1 MYQGKGEGCISGVKN
16 ERYPWN
22 KEGDMYQ
29 WQGGRGAINVSVV
42 RGDKGLFSLLY
53 GIPLLS
59 YPGTSVVHVWRATKT
74 RHWQ

>member
-1 MYQGKGEGCISGVKN
+1 MSGIKNGWFIRWKEGNVYQGVREETCING
-16 ERYPWN
+16 
-22 KEGDMYQ
+22 KEG
-29 WQGGRGAINVSVV
+29 GEINVSVV

-59 YPGTSVVHVWRATKT
+59 YPGTSVVRVWRATKT